1 MNAAEFMAVVQAKG
15 SKPWQLVKHIDEVPE
30 KRLKFPA
37 WAEVKYDGVFCAVVL
52 LPTIEVLYLSR
63 TGKELYSGVGG
74 RLDAWKYMHEPG
86 VYICEL
92 ICTDGSL
99 SLEEL
104 SGLVN
109 PNRVQPWEGIGP
121 NTLGLVAHDYLTLEQ
136 YCTGEKVPQAERG
149 SALDRNWCGE
159 RAVGCTVNSEEEF
172 EDFADKLIAFGGE
185 GAVLKQLDAPYI
197 PGHKGHHTV
206 KRVRGL
212 HLDLA
217 CVGYEMGRAGT
228 KREGLVAK
236 LVLRYKGHQ
245 FSADLGAGWTDEL
258 RKDLTQRLE
267 EWRVGDSLE
276 PFGIFHVKAL
286 QESSTGTALRLPKV
300 LEQRMDKREA
310 DA

>member
-1 MNAAEFMAVVQAKG
+1 MNAAEFMAAVAAKG

-30 KRLKFPA
+30 KKLKFPA
-37 WAEVKYDGVFCAVVL
+37 WAEVKYDGVFCAFVL
-52 LPTIEVLYLSR
+52 LPTMETLYLSR
-63 TGKELYSGVGG
+63 TGKELYKQVHD
-74 RLDAWKYMHEPG
+74 RLQAWKFCQEPG

-92 ICTDGSL
+92 VCKDASL

-109 PNRVQPWEGIGP
+109 PNRVQPWEGVGP
-121 NTLGLVAHDYLTLEQ
+121 GTLGLVAHDYLTLEQ
-136 YCTGEKVPQAERG
+136 YVSGKTPPQAERG
-149 SALDRNWCGE
+149 SALDRNWYGE
-159 RAVGCTVNSEEEF
+159 KAVGYPVNTKEEF
-172 EDFADKLIAFGGE
+172 EDYAEELTAWGHE
-185 GAVLKQLDAPYI
+185 GAVLKQLDAPYV

-212 HLDLA
+212 HLDLE
-217 CVGYEMGRAGT
+217 CVGCEMGRPGT

-236 LVLRYKGHQ
+236 LVMRYKGHQ
-245 FSADLGAGWTDEL
+245 FSADLGAGWTDAL
-258 RKDLTQRLE
+258 RKDLTARLE
-267 EWRVGDSLE
+267 AWLQGDSLE

-300 LEQRMDKREA
+300 LEQRMDKQEP